1 MTDLIEMYA
10 IPDTFCEE
18 VYRVDRIGP
27 CHRLIFTAR
36 DYSCET
42 RCVVAKL
49 ILPSER
55 LLDLAALARGAHAQ
69 MRTADYAPEL
79 LALPMASLAH

>member
-1 MTDLIEMYA
+1 MYC

-18 VYRVDRIGP
+18 VYRIDRIGP

-42 RCVVAKL
+42 RVIVSKL

-55 LLDLAALARGAHAQ
+55 LLDLATLARGAHAQ
-69 MRTADYAPEL
+69 MRTADYSPEL
-79 LALPMASLAH
+79 AALPMTAVAH